1 MVEIV
6 SLWLLIVNLF
16 EDFKIL
22 NFMLNDWAAFIGRFH
37 PVLVHL
43 PIGFLLIAAL
53 LEIGRLLNKISVT
66 NATISFILFWSG
78 IGASLSCVAG
88 YLLSLGGGYNEH
100 LLDEHKWQ
108 GIWVAVASWLAWAM
122 KSEVLANILPVR
134 KWIYAPA
141 LVFGTFMTM
150 VAGHHGGSLTHGE
163 DYLTQA
169 TPEPFRSWLGIAP
182 KTNKTDDKIKPIADL
197 NKAMVYQDVV
207 QPILKQ
213 SCVQCHNASK
223 SKGDLRMDE
232 VALLQKGGEHGPI
245 YTINK
250 AAESEM
256 IKRCL
261 LPLDDEHHM
270 PPKGKNQ
277 LTDSQIALLSWWI
290 DEGASFDKKAT
301 ELKQTDAIK
310 PVLAALVTGAAVATV
325 ATATTTESPV
335 FKLSVP
341 APDSKVVESL
351 KKTGLL
357 VMPLSSSEPNLL
369 EINAVNVSTL
379 NDVQMAMLE
388 PLAENIVWL
397 KLGDTKITDKSLATI
412 LKLKNLQKL
421 HLENTTIGDN
431 ALKGLDKLPYLDYLN
446 LVGTTVTDAGIANL
460 ATSKSLKQLYLWHT
474 KATEASKKALPLVE
488 VVLGTSE
495 ADVAEF
501 VKLGAKAPKAV
512 EAKK

>member
-1 MVEIV
+1 
-6 SLWLLIVNLF
+6 
-16 EDFKIL
+16 
-22 NFMLNDWAAFIGRFH
+22 MLNDWAAFIGRFH

-43 PIGFLLIAAL
+43 PIGFLIIAAL
-53 LEIGRLLNKISVT
+53 LEVGRLFNKITVANS
-66 NATISFILFWSG
+66 TITFILFWSA
-78 IGASLSCVAG
+78 IGATLSCVAG
-88 YLLSLGGGYNEH
+88 YLLSLSGGYNEH
-100 LLDEHKWQ
+100 ILDEHKWQ
-108 GIWVAVASWLAWAM
+108 GIWVAVATWIAWSM
-122 KSEVLANILPVR
+122 KSEMFANVLSFKKLLYI
-134 KWIYAPA
+134 PA
-141 LVFGTFMTM
+141 LIFGTFMTM
-150 VAGHHGGSLTHGE
+150 VAGHHGGSLTHGD
-163 DYLTQA
+163 DYLTQQ
-169 TPEPFRSWLGIAP
+169 TPEPFRAWLGIAP
-182 KTNKTDDKIKPIADL
+182 KTEKTDDKIKPIVDI

-213 SCVQCHNASK
+213 SCIQCHNASK

-270 PPKGKNQ
+270 PPKGKTQ

-301 ELKQTDAIK
+301 DLKQTDAIK
-310 PVLAALVTGAAVATV
+310 PVLAALVTGAAVAAV
-325 ATATTTESPV
+325 AASATTAESPV
-335 FKLSVP
+335 LKLNVP
-341 APDSKVVESL
+341 VPDAKVVESL
-351 KKTGLL
+351 KKLGLL

-379 NDVQMAMLE
+379 NDLQMAALE

-397 KLGDTKITDKSLATI
+397 KLGDTKITDKSIATI

-431 ALKGLDKLPYLDYLN
+431 AMKGLDKLPYLDYLN
-446 LVGTTVTDAGIANL
+446 LVGTTVTDVGVANL
-460 ATSKSLKQLYLWHT
+460 TNAKSLKQLYLWHT

-488 VVLGTSE
+488 VVLGTTE

>member
-1 MVEIV
+1 M
-6 SLWLLIVNLF
+6 
-16 EDFKIL
+16 
-22 NFMLNDWAAFIGRFH
+22 NDWAEFIGRFH

-53 LEIGRLLNKISVT
+53 LEIGRILKKISVT
-66 NATISFILFWSG
+66 TTTISFILFWAA
-78 IGASLSCVAG
+78 IGATLSCVAG

-100 LLDEHKWQ
+100 ILDEHKWQ
-108 GIWVAVASWLAWAM
+108 GIWVAVAAWLAWAM
-122 KSEVLANILPVR
+122 KSEILANVLPVR

-169 TPEPFRSWLGIAP
+169 TPEPFRGWLGMAA
-182 KTNKTDDKIKPIADL
+182 KEKETDNKIKPIADL

-223 SKGDLRMDE
+223 SKGDLRMDD
-232 VALLQKGGEHGPI
+232 VALLKKGGENGPI
-245 YTINK
+245 YTVNK

-270 PPKGKNQ
+270 PPKGKTQ
-277 LTDSQIALLSWWI
+277 LTESQIALLTWWI

-301 ELKQTDAIK
+301 DLKQTDAIK
-310 PVLAALVTGAAVATV
+310 PVLAALVTGAVATAAVAT
-325 ATATTTESPV
+325 TAAESPV
-335 FKLSVP
+335 MKVTVP
-341 APDSKVVESL
+341 APDAKTVESL
-351 KKTGLL
+351 KKMGLL
-357 VMPLSSSEPNLL
+357 VMPLSSLQPHLL
-369 EINAVNVSTL
+369 EINAVNVATL
-379 NDVQMAMLE
+379 NDVQLAMLE
-388 PLAENIVWL
+388 PLADNIVWL
-397 KLGDTKITDKSLATI
+397 KLGDTQISDKAMTTI

-421 HLENTTIGDN
+421 HLENTAIGDN

-446 LVGTTVTDAGIANL
+446 LVGTPVTDAGVASLTN
-460 ATSKSLKQLYLWHT
+460 SKSLKQLYLWHT

-488 VVLGTSE
+488 VVLGTTE
-495 ADVAEF
+495 ADVEAF
-501 VKLGAKAPKAV
+501 VKLGEKAPKPV